1 MYSQAEKRVKLMD
14 KVIAEWK
21 TKADNISLE
30 LNNSQKAGLG
40 TQIIILLNFNVLRLF
55 LTLCC
60 FRFLNLKCTAHNDF
74 ASNFAMNQCLK
85 I

>member
-30 LNNSQKAGLG
+30 LNNSQKDTRNASAE
-40 TQIIILLNFNVLRLF
+40 LF
-55 LTLCC
+55 
-60 FRFLNLKCTAHNDF
+60 RVKNGYGVQDF
-74 ASNFAMNQCLK
+74 SF
-85 I
+85 

>member
-30 LNNSQKAGLG
+30 LNNSQKDTRNASAELFRVKNGYGEQNLSFNAKVAGKK
-40 TQIIILLNFNVLRLF
+40 FKF
-55 LTLCC
+55 W
-60 FRFLNLKCTAHNDF
+60 
-74 ASNFAMNQCLK
+74 
-85 I
+85 